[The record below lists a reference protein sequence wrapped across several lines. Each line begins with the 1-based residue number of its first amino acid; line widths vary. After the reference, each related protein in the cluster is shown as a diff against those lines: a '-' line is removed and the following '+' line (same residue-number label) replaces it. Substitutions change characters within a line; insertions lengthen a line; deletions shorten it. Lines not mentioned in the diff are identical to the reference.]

1 MAFLPL
7 VTPYSTSPSEMKAD
21 LIATAPMRCA
31 GEQGVDGNVHL
42 NDLSDTLSDFRFE
55 CPARFRHG
63 LIDQGLE
70 RVGWHVGTL
79 AAHLFNRL
87 VKNAATHCVFDE
99 FREITFFHTALGE
112 KAANRNVSFFGDRYG
127 PSRCTV
133 EHACLQDSHLRRKTD
148 RRISAYH
155 TLHKLLS
162 SMTLAHDKGVGFSHV
177 RRQSPTQG
185 L

>member
-21 LIATAPMRCA
+21 LIARAPMRCA

-87 VKNAATHCVFDE
+87 VKNAATHGVFDE
-99 FREITFFHTALGE
+99 FREITFFSYRAWRESSEPQCQFLWRQIRSIALY
-112 KAANRNVSFFGDRYG
+112 RR
-127 PSRCTV
+127 
-133 EHACLQDSHLRRKTD
+133 ACL
-148 RRISAYH
+148 
-155 TLHKLLS
+155 
-162 SMTLAHDKGVGFSHV
+162 
-177 RRQSPTQG
+177 SPR
-185 L
+185 